1 MNRIALLVHPF
12 YCNVIADEM
21 KLVYRKAME
30 EYDVV
35 FILSPS
41 IDPKLVS
48 GLLLK
53 YKKELIEYYITG
65 VDSEI
70 LIGQVTNTSSLLDT
84 VSISTNISTVF
95 RRDWFEWFVKEMLAV
110 YNIMLVE
117 SDEFIEF
124 YSKFISNADTIR
136 KDMDEYLYDLI
147 IRTYIV
153 TLNNNALKD
162 DRCFTLFTGDLIPR
176 HHSSLIKM
184 IDNYFIDGSYK
195 LLNTPIHCHKYELG
209 PIPFVIPSLKGMF
222 KDYDKNNIVIDVFGE
237 YLNQC
242 VNDVSDELTRLGY
255 RNNVIA
261 NKSIYYSED
270 DVVYEPAYANVLS
283 TLGDYC
289 VDELKKTFR
298 IIETTDM
305 SFILIKK

>member
-1 MNRIALLVHPF
+1 MERIALFVHPF
-12 YCNVIADEM
+12 YCNIIAKEM
-21 KLVYRKAME
+21 VSVYEKAME
-30 EYDVV
+30 EYDNV

-41 IDPKLVS
+41 IHPNLVS

-53 YKKELIEYYITG
+53 YKKELIEYYITNI
-65 VDSEI
+65 DTEI
-70 LIGQVTNTSSLLDT
+70 DVAG
-84 VSISTNISTVF
+84 ISTNISTVF
-95 RRDWFEWFVKEMLAV
+95 RRDWFEWLVKEMLAV
-110 YNIMLVE
+110 YRMMLVE

-136 KDMDEYLYDLI
+136 KDMDDYLYMLI
-147 IRTYIV
+147 IKTYMH
-153 TLNNNALKD
+153 TLNDNILKD

-176 HHSSLIKM
+176 HHKDLI
-184 IDNYFIDGSYK
+184 Y
-195 LLNTPIHCHKYELG
+195 LLNNRFRWTTDVLVNKPSTIEIFELG

-222 KDYDKNNIVIDVFGE
+222 KDYNKDGIIIDVFGE

-242 VNDVSDELTRLGY
+242 VNDVSDELNRLGY

-270 DVVYEPAYANVLS
+270 DIVCEPAYANVLS
-283 TLGDYC
+283 NIDSYDIEKLEETFK
-289 VDELKKTFR
+289 VIKT
-298 IIETTDM
+298 ESN